1 MNILLRPLLWFA
13 ARMVFWSVLALST
26 LAFTVVIVARL
37 DVAFFEANGMIRAPV
52 LREAF
57 YTQIFQIDPI
67 FFGMLGLGFALVIGT
82 SMLFAK
88 SQLNYFRRL
97 ALAFQSFANTGHVP
111 SASQMG
117 PFSPHI
123 GYFFD
128 VVARRLKGEPS
139 HKIDAVVTAAVRQWP
154 RQPRISWV
162 DQAQFMC
169 VAGLLGVFFSG
180 LCVVCYWKVNERVI
194 DFATN
199 AVRFTSNTA
208 PQFFFNEQIQIVNM
222 MVWAVLALITVNFAL
237 TGYKFGLQ
245 ISEASY
251 AILRDLRTFMEGD
264 HEQRLFLRRAY
275 PASAFAGRINGSLD
289 KLAEKMAKKAAAVAR
304 KEAA

>member
-1 MNILLRPLLWFA
+1 MNMLLRPLLWFA
-13 ARMVFWSVLALST
+13 ARMVVWSVLALGALVFT
-26 LAFTVVIVARL
+26 LVIVARL

-67 FFGMLGLGFALVIGT
+67 FFGMLGVGFALVIGV

-88 SQLNYFRRL
+88 SQLDYFGRL
-97 ALAFQSFANTGHVP
+97 AAAFQRFASTGQVP
-111 SASQMG
+111 SASQLG
-117 PFSPHI
+117 PFSPHV

-128 VVARRLKGEPS
+128 VVARRLNGEPS
-139 HKIDAVVTAAVRQWP
+139 HKIQAVLAEAVRQWP

-162 DQAQFMC
+162 DQAQFMF
-169 VAGLLGVFFSG
+169 VSGLLGLFFSA
-180 LCVVCYWKVNERVI
+180 LCVVCYWKVNDRVV
-194 DFATN
+194 DFANT

-208 PQFFFNEQIQIVNM
+208 PQFFFHEQFQIVNM
-222 MVWAVLALITVNFAL
+222 MVWAVLALTTINFAI

-264 HEQRLFLRRAY
+264 HEQRLFLRRTY
-275 PASAFAGRINGSLD
+275 PVHAFSVRINGSLD
-289 KLAEKMAKKAAAVAR
+289 KLADKAAKKAAQITR